1 MSPQSRPCLY
11 TYAAI
16 LSLLTTAPPR
26 LFLCRHIT
34 QPITTAIT
42 RMRGTKTAATVVYTW
57 SLGGADP
64 IPVIKGRAVYWQQKH
79 DKFVFP
85 TSLQRSLTTQ
95 MFVLCKCV
103 YVYIISSVQ
112 DVSTI
117 STSYSSRTRTSFD
130 LFLWNQIAISI
141 YSGSTGGHAITQGI
155 APRTFS
161 IHGVTSLVLWAR
173 PTFLGAWDPEI
184 SPRTCLKI

>member
-1 MSPQSRPCLY
+1 
-11 TYAAI
+11 
-16 LSLLTTAPPR
+16 
-26 LFLCRHIT
+26 
-34 QPITTAIT
+34 
-42 RMRGTKTAATVVYTW
+42 MRGTRTAATVVYTW

-117 STSYSSRTRTSFD
+117 STSYSSRTRTSFWFIFMESNSYLYLLRLYRWTCHYPGYRASDILHSWRYKSGFVGTADISRSMRPRNIPTNMLKD
-130 LFLWNQIAISI
+130 LKKIYILTNTNHWN
-141 YSGSTGGHAITQGI
+141 
-155 APRTFS
+155 
-161 IHGVTSLVLWAR
+161 
-173 PTFLGAWDPEI
+173 
-184 SPRTCLKI
+184 